1 MIGENRLTMNRNGF
15 IDGLLGILLCLNDT
29 TQNDRKKSEQRFQ
42 LHNLILVKNKARILM
57 QLIIIINNL

>member
-1 MIGENRLTMNRNGF
+1 MNRNGF